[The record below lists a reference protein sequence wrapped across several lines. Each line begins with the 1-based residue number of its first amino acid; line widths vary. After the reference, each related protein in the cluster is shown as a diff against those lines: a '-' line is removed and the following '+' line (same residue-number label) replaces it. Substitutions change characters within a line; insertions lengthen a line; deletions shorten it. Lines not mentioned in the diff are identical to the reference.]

1 MASTGPMSPPST
13 TVVDEELV
21 SVIVPV
27 RNGAPTLQLV
37 LDGLLWQSY
46 RNIEVLISDNAS
58 TDETPAICNA
68 ALRRDGRV
76 KCIRHPEPL
85 TAIENFRYWVDG
97 ARGRFILYAAH
108 DDLRN
113 RDFIRSLLVGLRN
126 HSEAVCVI
134 PSVSSFS
141 RYTDSPFEV
150 ADPVSWP
157 DRPTSTIQASG
168 FGCLRAALRNGFPCY
183 GLLRRDVMQDYP
195 WIDLDYAPDLPL
207 VVYLYLSGDVVAA
220 DGATLYYWVPEN
232 PKSAAE
238 RAVANALRQLAP
250 FPELRAAWAAA
261 RMASLARARSGR
273 WFPAIA
279 GFVFIFASRRWP
291 YAKEALFAI
300 TPQPLRSFWR
310 WIKASQGWRLN

>member
-1 MASTGPMSPPST
+1 MALTGPMSPPST
-13 TVVDEELV
+13 VVDDEELV

-37 LDGLLWQSY
+37 LDGLLSQSY
-46 RNIEVLISDNAS
+46 QNIEVLISDNAS
-58 TDETPAICNA
+58 TDETPAICEA

-76 KCIRHPEPL
+76 KYVRHREPL
-85 TAIENFRYWVDG
+85 TAVENFRYWVAG

-113 RDFIRSLLVGLRN
+113 RDFIRSLLFGLRD

-141 RYTDSPFEV
+141 RYTEHPFEV
-150 ADPVSWP
+150 ADPVPWP
-157 DRPTSTIQASG
+157 DPPTSTIQTSG
-168 FGCLRAALRNGFPCY
+168 FERLRAALRTGFPCY

-207 VVYLYLSGDVVAA
+207 VVYLYLAGDVVAA
-220 DGATLYYWVPEN
+220 EGATLYYWVPES

-250 FPELRAAWAAA
+250 FPEVRAAWAAA
-261 RMASLARARSGR
+261 RMASLARARGGR
-273 WFPAIA
+273 SFPAIA
-279 GFVFIFASRRWP
+279 GFVFIYASRRWP
-291 YAKEALFAI
+291 YAKQALFAI